1 MVIHRSVQSRLDAVP
16 DSISGFQA
24 WPVRATQRGNVRYII
39 RHWRGELSLPTAF
52 WLNFVALNLLLLLMR
67 PVAEQMLVSLS
78 FDDDPR
84 FMARVA
90 LLHVGFVYGLIYP
103 WQIVGVWRSAGKW
116 LAERERRLWP
126 LASRAVLVLSLG
138 GTVLTVAGGA
148 AVYRDIVNIA
158 LGPDRYADYTLQRV
172 GDGSLVR
179 FQGYLGYRAAR
190 DLRRVLAS
198 GPEVHGVILD
208 SPGGWIASG
217 RSLGRVIAER
227 GLNTYSF
234 EGCHSACATAFI
246 SGRNRYLAD
255 EARLGF
261 HQYAVPFGG
270 LEPYSNMWVEQQRD
284 LKHFRSQG
292 VSPSFLARLF
302 QAEHGDAWY
311 PTQRELLA
319 ARVISGVVRSE
330 EVLFGID
337 PHTGAP

>member
-1 MVIHRSVQSRLDAVP
+1 M
-16 DSISGFQA
+16 
-24 WPVRATQRGNVRYII
+24 NVGYII
-39 RHWRGELSLPTAF
+39 RHWRGELSLPIAF
-52 WLNFVALNLLLLLMR
+52 WINFVALNLLLLLMR
-67 PVAEQMLVSLS
+67 PVAEQTLVSLS

-103 WQIVGVWRSAGKW
+103 WQIVGVWRSAGRW
-116 LAERERRLWP
+116 LAGREPRLWP
-126 LASRAVLVLSLG
+126 LASRTVVLLSLG
-138 GTVLTVAGGA
+138 ASVLTVAGGA
-148 AVYRDIVNIA
+148 AVYRDIVTIA

-172 GDGSLVR
+172 GDGSLVQ

-246 SGRNRYLAD
+246 SGHNRYLAD

-270 LEPYSNMWVEQQRD
+270 LEPFSNMWVEQQRD
-284 LKHFRSQG
+284 LQHFRKQG
-292 VSPSFLARLF
+292 VSASFLARLF
-302 QAEHGDAWY
+302 QAEHGEAWY

-337 PHTGAP
+337 HETGDP

>member
-1 MVIHRSVQSRLDAVP
+1 M
-16 DSISGFQA
+16 
-24 WPVRATQRGNVRYII
+24 NYII
-39 RHWRGELSLPTAF
+39 RHWRGELSLPVAF
-52 WLNFVALNLLLLLMR
+52 WVNFVALNLLLLALR
-67 PVAEQMLVSLS
+67 PTAEQVLIALS

-84 FMARVA
+84 FMAQVA

-103 WQIVGVWRSAGKW
+103 WQIVGVWRSAGRW

-126 LASRAVLVLSLG
+126 LASRAVLLLSLG
-138 GTVLTVAGGA
+138 ATVLTVAGGA
-148 AVYRDIVNIA
+148 AIYRDIIVIA
-158 LGPDRYADYTLQRV
+158 LGPDRYADYSLQRV

-190 DLRRVLAS
+190 DLRRALAS
-198 GPEVHGVILD
+198 GPEVHGIILD

-217 RSLGRVIAER
+217 RSVGRVIAAH
-227 GLNTYSF
+227 GLHTYSF

-261 HQYAVPFGG
+261 HQYAVPFEG
-270 LEPYSNMWVEQQRD
+270 LEPFSTMGVEQQRD
-284 LKHFRSQG
+284 LRHFHRQG
-292 VSPSFLARLF
+292 VSPSFLERLF

-337 PHTGAP
+337 PVTGAP